1 MPTPEE
7 LSAQVADL
15 TSNLEA
21 ANKEAE
27 KQKGI
32 AENAEKLVQKWS
44 GEVGELRKQAKES
57 ADKQAALDKELEELK
72 QKISGSTTQGKKT
85 PDEKPETADE
95 IEKTL
100 DEAQRKAVE
109 AAYAQA
115 GEDVKVRFHE
125 DQQFRLEFLKTAKER
140 VKVIPADPWKKP
152 ESKQAKK
159 PEGADSSV
167 IAGLFDKALKRERF
181 TPPGG
186 NGSAQ
191 RSGGATQSGHA
202 PRRIVVSG
210 GQDLLGQL
218 QRQREEAGAGA

>member
-1 MPTPEE
+1 MPTTEE
-7 LSAQVADL
+7 LSAQVADM
-15 TSNLEA
+15 TSKLEA
-21 ANKEAE
+21 ANEEAD

-44 GEVGELRKQAKES
+44 NEVGDLRKQVKES
-57 ADKQAALDKELEELK
+57 AEKQGLLEKELEELK

-85 PDEKPETADE
+85 PEEKPETADE
-95 IEKTL
+95 IENTL

-115 GEDVKVRFHE
+115 GEDVKARYHE
-125 DQQFRLEFLKTAKER
+125 DEQFRLAFLKTAKER
-140 VKVIPADPWKKP
+140 VKVIPADPWRKP

-159 PEGADSSV
+159 QDGTDSSE
-167 IAGLFDKALKRERF
+167 IGKLFDKALKRERF

-191 RSGGATQSGHA
+191 RSGGATQSGQA

-210 GQDLLGQL
+210 GQDFLGQL
-218 QRQREEAGAGA
+218 QRQREESGAGA

>member
-15 TSNLEA
+15 TSKLEA
-21 ANKEAE
+21 SNKEAD

-44 GEVGELRKQAKES
+44 NEVGELRKQAKES
-57 ADKQAALDKELEELK
+57 ADKQAALEKELEELK

-85 PDEKPETADE
+85 PDEKPETADD
-95 IEKTL
+95 IEKSL

-115 GEDVKVRFHE
+115 DEEVKARFHE

-152 ESKQAKK
+152 ESKQSKK
-159 PEGADSSV
+159 QEGADSSD
-167 IAGLFDKALKRERF
+167 IGKLFDKVLKRERF

-191 RSGGATQSGHA
+191 RSGLKSDDKG
-202 PRRIVVSG
+202 PRRIVVNG
-210 GQDLLGQL
+210 GQDFLGQL
-218 QRQREEAGAGA
+218 KSLREEAGVGA